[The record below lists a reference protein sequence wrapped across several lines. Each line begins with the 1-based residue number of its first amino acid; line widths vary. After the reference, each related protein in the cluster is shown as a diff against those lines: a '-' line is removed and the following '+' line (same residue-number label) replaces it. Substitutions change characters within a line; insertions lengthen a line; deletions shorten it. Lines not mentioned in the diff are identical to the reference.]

1 VARGLVII
9 FVTAASE
16 QEAASISRALVEE
29 GLAAC
34 ANIIPQIR
42 SIYRWEGKIWNEREA
57 LIIIKSREDLF
68 ERIRS
73 RVKELHSYEVPE
85 ITAVKLDR
93 GDSAYM
99 QWIESVTTSIK
110 EIDYGKRHKK
120 ETKEDE
126 KAQT

>member
-1 VARGLVII
+1 VAGGLVII

-16 QEAASISRALVEE
+16 QEAASISRTLVEE
-29 GLAAC
+29 GLVAC

-42 SIYRWEGKIWNEREA
+42 SLYRWEGKIWDEREA

-85 ITAVKLDR
+85 ITAIKIDE
-93 GDSAYM
+93 GDSAYL
-99 QWIESVTTSIK
+99 QWIESVTTSK
-110 EIDYGKRHKK
+110 GD
-120 ETKEDE
+120 
-126 KAQT
+126 

>member
-1 VARGLVII
+1 LRKTVAGGLVII

-42 SIYRWEGKIWNEREA
+42 SIYRWEGKIWDEKEA

-85 ITAVKLDR
+85 ITAVNLDK
-93 GDSAYM
+93 GDSAYW
-99 QWIESVTTSIK
+99 QWIESVTTSK
-110 EIDYGKRHKK
+110 GD
-120 ETKEDE
+120 
-126 KAQT
+126 